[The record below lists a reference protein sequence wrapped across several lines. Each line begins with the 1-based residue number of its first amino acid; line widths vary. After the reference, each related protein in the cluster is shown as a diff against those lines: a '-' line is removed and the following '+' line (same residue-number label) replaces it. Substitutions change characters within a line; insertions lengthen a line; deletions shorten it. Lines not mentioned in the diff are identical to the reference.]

1 MSSFALKATPL
12 LISTTKTTTTATTAT
27 DIKPRKN
34 FTRIQNSSSV
44 PLPLS
49 RQAKKQKNQSFVSK
63 EVKKNVRDIIHSKI
77 KRSKYQIEA
86 SKRTTSYDDDD
97 KENEIDQEMVVLE
110 KMYNFSAVGILFS
123 TTVDVAMNFL
133 AAMLAFMTKHDFTYF
148 VTNRTGFWTEKI
160 VMYAFVLLLLLDFKQ
175 VGMRQVSR
183 AKNVLNALRIGKETT
198 TIESIEQTSKCEK
211 VLLNVRLKIFMEI
224 LGALVA
230 FFGCLQTLS
239 PSIVSIIVPSA
250 FFGPA
255 IALFFGH
262 ALFMLLN
269 ENSVSNSANIVTT
282 FPIKVRKTIA
292 TFDIAL
298 ASLCVLA
305 RVFSK
310 GYSGLV
316 LSTLFL
322 LFSVYFTFENEIKKM
337 SKKNKN
343 KKNDGTND
351 SKNDNSSSS
360 TSNNA
365 APA

>member
-1 MSSFALKATPL
+1 
-12 LISTTKTTTTATTAT
+12 
-27 DIKPRKN
+27 
-34 FTRIQNSSSV
+34 
-44 PLPLS
+44 
-49 RQAKKQKNQSFVSK
+49 
-63 EVKKNVRDIIHSKI
+63 
-77 KRSKYQIEA
+77 
-86 SKRTTSYDDDD
+86 
-97 KENEIDQEMVVLE
+97 
-110 KMYNFSAVGILFS
+110 
-123 TTVDVAMNFL
+123 
-133 AAMLAFMTKHDFTYF
+133 
-148 VTNRTGFWTEKI
+148 
-160 VMYAFVLLLLLDFKQ
+160 
-175 VGMRQVSR
+175 
-183 AKNVLNALRIGKETT
+183 
-198 TIESIEQTSKCEK
+198 
-211 VLLNVRLKIFMEI
+211 
-224 LGALVA
+224 
-230 FFGCLQTLS
+230 
-239 PSIVSIIVPSA
+239 
-250 FFGPA
+250 
-255 IALFFGH
+255 
-262 ALFMLLN
+262 LN
-269 ENSVSNSANIVTT
+269 ENSVSNSANIVTN